1 MNRGADRSAG
11 RIVRVRAGAG
21 EFALAMSR
29 VAAIE
34 AAERL
39 AHSSWRDGLAGD
51 MNRRG
56 EHIPVYWLSQR
67 LGLENAAALGSSSG
81 RHYVVVLEGESR
93 PWATLV
99 DSVSPVETVPPDR
112 SRPLPAACGDPRE
125 LPFSSVLDV
134 EGSPLILELDVD
146 RLHPDRPPYA
156 DRRSTFNRRRVAV
169 APAAPPAVARSESK
183 SATHVLAF
191 IVGAPVEG
199 RETAIAVP
207 MSQVLE
213 IIDPLEVLH
222 TP

>member
-1 MNRGADRSAG
+1 
-11 RIVRVRAGAG
+11 
-21 EFALAMSR
+21 
-29 VAAIE
+29 
-34 AAERL
+34 
-39 AHSSWRDGLAGD
+39 
-51 MNRRG
+51 
-56 EHIPVYWLSQR
+56 
-67 LGLENAAALGSSSG
+67 
-81 RHYVVVLEGESR
+81 
-93 PWATLV
+93 
-99 DSVSPVETVPPDR
+99 VPPDR

-222 TP
+222 TPFGPPSLAGLARWRGRVIPILDLATRLGWPERSRGRERLAVVRTSPEGEPAGIRIHSQVQQIRLPMPHSASKLQTDPKLTYGAFDVGSRTLVVPDLAACAFGA